1 MKIHGRSLRLQI
13 VLPTLLL
20 FALAL
25 GVSTAMTYRISR
37 EAMETA
43 AWDHMT
49 QVADFTIKSVES
61 WMVERRREIT
71 HWSRDPSLT
80 AAAAAAASAPATNL
94 SAGAA
99 APAEEALAAVRRDAP
114 FYELVMLAD
123 SQGNP
128 LGCAPAG
135 NADVNIAHRDYFK
148 LAMQGQVVVSD
159 VIKSMVSGNPVL
171 VVAAPVLADGA
182 PAGVLLGALDLK
194 FLTRKFVAPVKIG
207 DSGYAYLADRAG
219 MIFSHPDAALVL
231 QTNLSEYAFGQ
242 TIMDQ
247 DNGRLRYFYQG
258 SEVVA
263 VFRTDGTF
271 GWVAV
276 VRALADEV
284 MRATHRMR
292 NVNLAVGAAVLMLTA
307 ILLLMLSG
315 AITRPIIGIVRVTE
329 LIAQGNLT
337 EARRALAEFRGRGK
351 PRRDET
357 GILFDAVG
365 RMTDAL
371 FALVGQVHR
380 SCVQL
385 VSTAT
390 EMAATTRQQETVIA
404 EFESSTTQVVGAVKE
419 ISAAA
424 QELSHTMQ
432 KVRDVAD
439 GAEQTADAGRTG
451 LTEMDASMRR
461 LVAASSE
468 ISARLAAINEK
479 TGNIGGVVTAIT
491 KVADQTNLLSLNASI
506 EAEKAGEYGLGFAVV
521 AREIHRL
528 ADQTAVAALDIE
540 QMVRDMQSAVSAGV
554 MEMDKFTGEV
564 GQDAQQ
570 VENIGRQ
577 LGGIIARIKELA
589 PQFDTVHDGMQTQSQ
604 GTRQISQALSQ
615 LSGGAGRITE
625 SLRQFNAATA
635 QLREAARNLQTE
647 VAQFKV

>member
-1 MKIHGRSLRLQI
+1 MQI

-25 GVSTAMTYRISR
+25 GASTALTNRISR

-49 QVADFTIKSVES
+49 QIADFTIKSVES

-71 HWSRDPSLT
+71 HWSRDPSL
-80 AAAAAAASAPATNL
+80 AAAVSAAARAPATNGTGN
-94 SAGAA
+94 AFAQA
-99 APAEEALAAVRRDAP
+99 QETLAALRRDAP
-114 FYELVMLAD
+114 FYELAMLAD
-123 SQGNP
+123 MRGEAVA
-128 LGCAPAG
+128 GDPADT
-135 NADVNIAHRDYFK
+135 ASVNIADRDYFK
-148 LAMQGQVVVSD
+148 SAMEGRVVVSD
-159 VIKSMVSGNPVL
+159 VIKSRVSGNPVL

-194 FLTRKFVAPVKIG
+194 LLTRKFVAPVTIG
-207 DSGYAYLADRAG
+207 ESGYAYLADRSG
-219 MIFSHPDAALVL
+219 MIFSHPDPALVL
-231 QTNLSEYAFGQ
+231 QTNLAEYAFGQ

-247 DNGRLRYFYQG
+247 DNGRLRYAYQG
-258 SEVVA
+258 RDVVA
-263 VFRTDGTF
+263 VFRTDATF

-292 NVNLAVGAAVLMLTA
+292 AVNLAIGGAGLLLAAV
-307 ILLLMLSG
+307 LLLMLSG
-315 AITRPIIGIVRVTE
+315 AITRPIIGMVRVVE

-337 EARRALAEFRGRGK
+337 EARQALAGFRARGK

-357 GILFDAVG
+357 GILLDAVG

-380 SCVQL
+380 SCVQV

-404 EFESSTTQVVGAVKE
+404 EFESSSAQVVGAVKE

-424 QELSHTMQ
+424 QELAQTMQ

-439 GAEQTADAGRTG
+439 GAEKTADTGRAG
-451 LTEMDASMRR
+451 LTDMDASMRR
-461 LVAASSE
+461 LVSASAE

-479 TGNIGGVVTAIT
+479 TNNIGGVVTAIT

-506 EAEKAGEYGLGFAVV
+506 EAEKAGDYGLGFAVV

-564 GQDAQQ
+564 GQGAQR
-570 VENIGRQ
+570 VEHIGRL
-577 LGGIIARIKELA
+577 LGGIIVRIKELA

-615 LSGGAGRITE
+615 LSVGAGRISE
-625 SLRQFNAATA
+625 SLRQFNSATA

>member
-1 MKIHGRSLRLQI
+1 MKTPLPGLRLRI
-13 VLPTLLL
+13 VAPTLLL

-25 GVSTAMTYRISR
+25 GASTALNYRISR

-61 WMVERRREIT
+61 WVVERRREIT
-71 HWSRDPSLT
+71 HWSRDAALVAAVT
-80 AAAAAAASAPATNL
+80 AAAPGAGANPAPAAANLPAFL
-94 SAGAA
+94 SA
-99 APAEEALAAVRRDAP
+99 LQQDAP

-123 SQGNP
+123 ARGDT
-128 LGCAPAG
+128 LGSAPADS
-135 NADVNIAHRDYFK
+135 AAVNIAHRDYFK

-159 VIKSMVSGNPVL
+159 VLKSLVSGNPVV
-171 VVAAPVLADGA
+171 VVAAPVLAGGA
-182 PAGVLLGALDLK
+182 PAGVLLGALDLQFFTK
-194 FLTRKFVAPVKIG
+194 KFVMPVKIG
-207 DSGYAYLADRAG
+207 ESGYAYIADRSG
-219 MIFSHPDAALVL
+219 MIFSHPDPALVL
-231 QTNLSEYAFGQ
+231 QTNLTVYDFGQ

-247 DNGRLRYFYQG
+247 DNGRLLYDYQG
-258 SEVVA
+258 QEIAA
-263 VFRTDGTF
+263 VFRTDATF
-271 GWVAV
+271 GWVAI
-276 VRALADEV
+276 VRAVTGEV

-292 NVNLAVGAAVLMLTA
+292 NINLAVGGAAMLLVA
-307 ILLLMLSG
+307 ALLLMLAGS
-315 AITRPIIGIVRVTE
+315 ITRPIIGMVRVTE
-329 LIAQGNLT
+329 AIARGNLT
-337 EARRALAEFRGRGK
+337 EARQALADFRARRR

-357 GILFDAVG
+357 GILFDAVS
-365 RMTDAL
+365 RMTEAL
-371 FALVGQVHR
+371 FTLVGQVHR

-390 EMAATTRQQETVIA
+390 EMAATTRQQEAVIA

-424 QELSHTMQ
+424 QELSQTMQ

-439 GAEQTADAGRTG
+439 GTEQTADAGRAG
-451 LTEMDASMRR
+451 LTDMDASMRK

-479 TGNIGGVVTAIT
+479 TANIGGVVTTIT

-506 EAEKAGEYGLGFAVV
+506 EAEKAGDYGLGFAVV

-540 QMVRDMQSAVSAGV
+540 QMVREMQTAVSAGV

-564 GQDAQQ
+564 GHGAQA
-570 VENIGRQ
+570 VEGIGRQ
-577 LGGIIARIKELA
+577 LGGIIAQIKELA
-589 PQFDTVHDGMQTQSQ
+589 PQFDTVNDGMQTQSQ

-615 LSGGAGRITE
+615 LSAGAGRISE